1 MIPKDKTK
9 KQKLALKL
17 NRRSFDVRVRKYGS
31 NLKKKVPKSNV
42 NRIIIKKTKKEKE
55 KRKNTLGEKCKMSKS
70 KEGSLVVVLRRGA
83 GRRGDAVRWLQLPL
97 SLIAARELLSRV
109 T

>member
-1 MIPKDKTK
+1 MVN
-9 KQKLALKL
+9 A
-17 NRRSFDVRVRKYGS
+17 RRSA
-31 NLKKKVPKSNV
+31 
-42 NRIIIKKTKKEKE
+42 
-55 KRKNTLGEKCKMSKS
+55 KMSES
-70 KEGSLVVVLRRGA
+70 KEGLLVVVLRRGA